1 MKKRCRWDIVV
12 LVGLMV
18 CAIAVPA
25 IAESWQTYY
34 GTEPLKQSKTWSI
47 YVTRLQKDLSDTGC
61 GELEI
66 DGYFGE
72 ATLKVVKRF
81 QAKHNLTVDG
91 VVGDA
96 TKKEL
101 WNAVH

>member
-34 GTEPLKQSKTWSI
+34 GTQPLKQSKTWSI
-47 YVTRLQKDLSDTGC
+47 YVTRLQKDLSIAGY
-61 GELEI
+61 GNMEI
-66 DGYFGE
+66 NGYFGKG
-72 ATLKVVKRF
+72 TLDAVKQF
-81 QAKHNLTVDG
+81 QSDYKLTVDG